1 VTRNSETVG
10 TELLDGLTLIAS
22 RAAAAVLA
30 VHVGDLQRREKP
42 DKSPVTAADEASEA
56 VILEGLAKLMP
67 EVPVISEEATGHHRP
82 AALGRLFFLVDPLDG
97 TREFLAGRD
106 EFTVNIALLEN
117 GAPVAGVV
125 AAPARGLIWR
135 GRVGRGAERLT
146 LSAGAAPNAASR
158 CDPIRTRPR
167 PATGARILMSR
178 SHLDAASVAYIDR
191 IPQPER
197 IACGSSLK
205 FCLIAEGTADLY
217 PRLAPTSDW
226 DVAAGHA
233 VLMAAGGEVRRPDGG
248 PLRYG
253 QSDLLIPAFI
263 AYGDRGTPPPPL

>member
-1 VTRNSETVG
+1 VTVNSEAVG
-10 TELLDGLTLIAS
+10 TELLDDLTWIAS

-56 VILEGLAKLMP
+56 VILEGLAKLAP
-67 EVPVISEEATGHHRP
+67 EIPVISEEATGHHRP
-82 AALGRLFFLVDPLDG
+82 AALGRRFFLVDPLDG

-106 EFTVNIALLEN
+106 EFTVNIALLKN

-146 LSAGAAPNAASR
+146 LSAGAAPNACR
-158 CDPIRTRPR
+158 CDPIRARDRP
-167 PATGARILMSR
+167 PARASSSAARISMTPPSLHR
-178 SHLDAASVAYIDR
+178 SHCAAGADR
-191 IPQPER
+191 MRLLAEVLPDR
-197 IACGSSLK
+197 RGHRRSLS
-205 FCLIAEGTADLY
+205 AARADLGLG
-217 PRLAPTSDW
+217 RGR
-226 DVAAGHA
+226 GHA
-233 VLMAAGGEVRRPDGG
+233 VLMAAGGEVVRPDGG

-253 QSDLLIPAFI
+253 ERPSNSVVHRLWRP
-263 AYGDRGTPPPPL
+263 GTPPSL